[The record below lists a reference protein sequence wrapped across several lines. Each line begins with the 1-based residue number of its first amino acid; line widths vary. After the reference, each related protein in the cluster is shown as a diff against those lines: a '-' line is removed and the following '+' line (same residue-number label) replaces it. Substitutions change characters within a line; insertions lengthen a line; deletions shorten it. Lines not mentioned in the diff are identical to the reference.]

1 MRSNWLPWVLIVA
14 IGCAGTAAG
23 LWWRQHAPAA
33 PQLATG
39 TLLDPR
45 PEMPNFTL
53 IDHQGR
59 PFTPGNLQGAWSL
72 LFFGYTNCPDV
83 CPTTLTTLAAMQK
96 ALRDAR
102 FVPLPQV
109 VFISVDAARDT
120 PAQLAR
126 YVPYFDPGFIGV
138 TAATQPELEAFTSAM
153 HVPVAIERAADGS
166 YSVDHS
172 AAIFVVAPDD
182 RLAALLS
189 GPFTAQNLAADWR
202 LITGVRP

>member
-1 MRSNWLPWVLIVA
+1 
-14 IGCAGTAAG
+14 
-23 LWWRQHAPAA
+23 
-33 PQLATG
+33 
-39 TLLDPR
+39 
-45 PEMPNFTL
+45 MPDFTL

-59 PFTPGNLQGAWSL
+59 PFTPGNLRGAWSL

-96 ALRDAR
+96 GLRAAG

-138 TAATQPELEAFTSAM
+138 TAATQAELEAFTSAM
-153 HVPVAIERAADGS
+153 HVPVAIERAPDGG

-202 LITGVRP
+202 LITAVRP